1 MNTTLNLPAPSAAGA
16 APDAAGTHPP
26 RWGAVVREQLR
37 AVGTAVR
44 LELIVAAILLIL
56 FSLLLLFFHAQT
68 PGHRTDGQFPEM
80 MLLVVVLG
88 LFAPMA
94 VWKGEPP
101 SRRAYLWAL
110 PVERSRHTLVKV
122 FAGWA
127 WLMAAVG
134 AYVLWA
140 LAIARATGGALS
152 MGPTQFPL
160 GPIPPGAEYDAAHY
174 FTHPWPVPGWA
185 WLVPFA
191 SATAMYLL
199 GSIVVLASD
208 HPWRWYAG
216 LVLGLILTAGT
227 GIDLGAE
234 ITRGLIE
241 GPYGLEVLTTGGE
254 ARDVSVANPAGGQIR
269 SMTYAPMPAA
279 WPVAALLWIGAGLA
293 GTLAAALRRQER

>member
-1 MNTTLNLPAPSAAGA
+1 MNATFDLAGPHAAAAVDGPAP
-16 APDAAGTHPP
+16 HPAP

-37 AVGTAVR
+37 TVGTAVR
-44 LELIVAAILLIL
+44 LELTVAGLLL
-56 FSLLLLFFHAQT
+56 MAFSLPLLFLHGMT

-94 VWKGEPP
+94 VWKGEQP

-122 FAGWA
+122 LAGWA
-127 WLMAAVG
+127 WLMAVVG

-140 LAIARATGGALS
+140 LAIARATGGELS

-160 GPIPPGAEYDAAHY
+160 RPLPPGAEFRAADY

-191 SATAMYLL
+191 SSTAMYLL
-199 GSIVVLASD
+199 GSIVVLATD

-216 LVLGLILTAGT
+216 LVLGWMLAVGM
-227 GIDLGAE
+227 GIDWGAE
-234 ITRGLIE
+234 AARGLTE
-241 GPYGLEVLTTGGE
+241 GRYGLEVLTTGGE
-254 ARDVSVANPAGGQIR
+254 ARDVIVANPAGGRIR
-269 SMTYAPMPAA
+269 TMTYAPLPAA
-279 WPVAALLWIGAGLA
+279 WRVAALLWMGTGLA
-293 GTLAAALRRQER
+293 GTLAAAFRRQER

>member
-1 MNTTLNLPAPSAAGA
+1 MNATLNLSAPPAAGA
-16 APDAAGTHPP
+16 APDGIGAHPP

-37 AVGTAVR
+37 AVGTAAR
-44 LELIVAAILLIL
+44 LELIVAAT
-56 FSLLLLFFHAQT
+56 LLLLFSLPVLFLHWMT

-122 FAGWA
+122 FAGWT

-152 MGPTQFPL
+152 MGTTQFPL
-160 GPIPPGAEYDAAHY
+160 GPIPAGAEFSAAHY

-191 SATAMYLL
+191 SATATYLL
-199 GSIVVLASD
+199 GSIVVLSSD
-208 HPWRWYAG
+208 HAWRWYAG
-216 LVLGLILTAGT
+216 LVLAWLLTAGT

-234 ITRGLIE
+234 ALDDVVGGR
-241 GPYGLEVLTTGGE
+241 YGLEVLTTGGE
-254 ARDVSVANPAGGQIR
+254 GREVAIAGPAGGQIR
-269 SMTYAPMPAA
+269 TTTYVPMLA
-279 WPVAALLWIGAGLA
+279 WWSRAALLWIGAGLA
-293 GTLAAALRRQER
+293 GTLATALRRQER

>member
-1 MNTTLNLPAPSAAGA
+1 MNATLNLSAPPAANA
-16 APDAAGTHPP
+16 APDGGGAHPP

-37 AVGTAVR
+37 TVGTAVR
-44 LELIVAAILLIL
+44 LELIVAAT
-56 FSLLLLFFHAQT
+56 LLLLFSAIVLFLHWMT

-94 VWKGEPP
+94 VWKGEQP
-101 SRRAYLWAL
+101 SRRAYLWTL

-140 LAIARATGGALS
+140 LAIAQATGGTLS
-152 MGPTQFPL
+152 MGTTQLPL
-160 GPIPPGAEYDAAHY
+160 GPIPAGAEFSAAHY

-191 SATAMYLL
+191 SATATYLL
-199 GSIVVLASD
+199 GSIVVLSSD
-208 HPWRWYAG
+208 HAWRWYAG
-216 LVLGLILTAGT
+216 LVLGWGLMVGMGLDWSGEATHDLIDA
-227 GIDLGAE
+227 
-234 ITRGLIE
+234 R
-241 GPYGLEVLTTGGE
+241 YGLEVLTTGGE
-254 ARDVSVANPAGGQIR
+254 AREVAIARPSGGEVRSV
-269 SMTYAPMPAA
+269 TYVPMPAD
-279 WPVAALLWIGAGLA
+279 WPVAALLWVGAGLA